1 MIRTA
6 LTAIWVILATL
17 LGGSIAICTSF
28 FGRGGNVPHLVARLW
43 ARSILFVSRVKVSV
57 QGLHHIDPI
66 GTYIYMVNHQSMY
79 DILVVLGYLPVQFRW
94 LAKMELFRIP
104 VFGYAMARAG
114 YISIDRSD
122 RRSAHKSL
130 QEAAEKIARGVSVV
144 VFPEGTRSTDG
155 QIKPFKAGGFH
166 LAIRSG
172 QPIVPVVICGTG
184 HVMRKG
190 SLRIRPGRVMV
201 SINPPVDTSSY
212 NNRTKQLLMESLRST
227 MKQELEKIQASH
239 P

>member
-17 LGGSIAICTSF
+17 LGGSITICTSF
-28 FGRGGNVPHLVARLW
+28 FGRGDNVPHLVARLW